1 MDSIPPSW
9 HIARLSL
16 FGRPSRTALVGVSV
30 ALASILVVTVSCA
43 LSTALANVTARVQGL
58 IGEADAVV
66 VHEHGSEFDEAVIA
80 QVRGWTGVV
89 AAAGRLTGTIAV
101 ECVDPQ
107 TSDEARPQ
115 RTTLSCRGVDLDS
128 DALFAQKRYRIGRA
142 PLSENEIALDPVAQ
156 ERLSAVPGMRL
167 RIVQFG
173 DPIELIVTGIYE
185 RPTLGALQRPTA
197 VLSRSVLAE
206 ATDHPATI
214 YSVSIVLA
222 KGIATDEWVAQHAN
236 LVAPSL
242 KLESTDLATSGLSH
256 VAQEGRIALS
266 LGTMLA
272 FLCCALI
279 IATAMTTA
287 LNEQQRAFAMARCIG
302 ASRGQL
308 FGGQLLAGAAIG
320 LAAGT
325 AGVPF
330 GIALTAGMV
339 KFYSHLLPAGLS
351 VSWFGI
357 ALSLGGSTGAGVL
370 GALWPAWT
378 ASRVSVL
385 RALAPQA
392 IAPARSALWVALGI
406 GVTCLLAQVALT
418 QFADSQT
425 RFWCYAFLGLPLI
438 HIGWFILAVPALALL
453 GGLLASPLE
462 LFFRIAPGLLR
473 GSLTAHHWRMGL
485 VSGALM
491 VGVGILVSTWSN
503 GSAIL
508 ENMTQRVRFGDAFV
522 MKSSGFSAAETDRLR
537 SLPGVTA
544 AAAVGYLPLKVIG
557 GQVFGLDG
565 ITTNNI
571 VCVGFDS
578 TPFFELNRL
587 EWIAGD
593 PLRAASRLRD
603 GNAILV
609 AQEFQTARGIG
620 IGSILQLGTDR
631 DHHPF
636 EVVGVVGAA
645 GLDIATQFF
654 GIRSMYM
661 EHAAGC
667 VFMDFDAV
675 ERHFG
680 TREAFLVQLAIA
692 EGATPADEEAIARTV
707 DEVALGAIFASG
719 RGIRTEILNIGAVM
733 LTITTL
739 VAVGALILAS
749 FAAGSVITAGVA
761 VRSYEFGVLQAIG
774 ASRGLICRLVLAE
787 SMIIGVTAG
796 CVGTLFGAHVA
807 WMGTHVYR
815 DLMGLILNLDF
826 SWGVIVCGISAVCL
840 TSFCATLPA
849 VVRLV
854 RRAPRELLTS
864 ARN

>member
-16 FGRPSRTALVGVSV
+16 FGRPSRTVLVGVSV
-30 ALASILVVTVSCA
+30 ALASMLVVTVSCA
-43 LSTALANVTARVQGL
+43 LSTALVNITARVQGL

-66 VHEHGSEFDEAVIA
+66 VHEHGSEFDESLIA
-80 QVRGWTGVV
+80 QVQGWSGVV

-101 ECVDPQ
+101 ER
-107 TSDEARPQ
+107 SDASASESAPPQ
-115 RTTLSCRGVDLDS
+115 RTTLSCRGVDLRS
-128 DALFAQKRYRIGRA
+128 DAPFAQKRYRVGRA

-156 ERLSAVPGMRL
+156 ERLGAEPRTRL

-185 RPTLGALQRPTA
+185 RPMLGALQRPTA
-197 VLSRSVLAE
+197 LLSRSVLAE

-214 YSVSIVLA
+214 YSVSIVLE
-222 KGIATDEWVAQHAN
+222 KHLTTDAWIAQHSN
-236 LVAPSL
+236 LVVPPL
-242 KLESTDLATSGLSH
+242 KLESTDLATSGLSNI
-256 VAQEGRIALS
+256 AQEGRIALS

-272 FLCCALI
+272 FLCCAFI

-308 FGGQLLAGAAIG
+308 FVGQVLAGAAIG
-320 LAAGT
+320 LGAGA
-325 AGVPF
+325 AGVPLA
-330 GIALTAGMV
+330 IALAAGMV
-339 KFYSHLLPAGLS
+339 KFYSNLLPAGLS
-351 VSWFGI
+351 ISWFGI
-357 ALSLGGSTGAGVL
+357 ALALAGSTGAGVL

-392 IAPARSALWVALGI
+392 THPQRSALWIALGI
-406 GVTCLLAQVALT
+406 GVTCLLAQLALT
-418 QFADSQT
+418 TFTDPQT
-425 RFWCYAFLGLPLI
+425 RFWWYAFAGLPLL

-453 GGLLASPLE
+453 GGVFAPLLERL
-462 LFFRIAPGLLR
+462 LRIAPGLLR
-473 GSLTAHHWRMGL
+473 GSLTASLWRMGL
-485 VSGALM
+485 ISGALM
-491 VGVGILVSTWSN
+491 IGVGILVSTWSN

-522 MKSSGFSAAETDRLR
+522 MKSSGFSATETERLR
-537 SLPGVTA
+537 NLPGVTA
-544 AAAVGYLPLKVIG
+544 AAAVGYLPLKVVG

-565 ITTNNI
+565 ISTNNI

-578 TPFFELNRL
+578 VPFFELNRL

-593 PLRAASRLRD
+593 QQSAAKRLRE

-609 AQEFQTARGIG
+609 AQEFQTARGVG

-645 GLDIATQFF
+645 GLDVATQFF

-661 EHAAGC
+661 EHAVGC

-675 ERHFG
+675 EKHFG

-692 EGATPADEEAIARTV
+692 EGATQSDEEAIARKV
-707 DEVALGAIFASG
+707 DEDALGAIFASG
-719 RGIRTEILNIGAVM
+719 RGIRKEILNIGAIM
-733 LTITTL
+733 LTISTL
-739 VAVGALILAS
+739 VAVGALVLAS

-761 VRSYEFGVLQAIG
+761 VRAYEFGVLQAIG
-774 ASRGLICRLVLAE
+774 SSRGSICRLVLAE
-787 SMIIGVTAG
+787 SIIIGVTAG
-796 CVGTLFGAHVA
+796 IVGTLFGVHVA

-815 DLMGLILNLDF
+815 DLMGLTLNLDL
-826 SWGVIVCGISAVCL
+826 SWVVILSGISAVSL
-840 TSFCATLPA
+840 TSLCATLPA
-849 VVRLV
+849 VLRLV
-854 RRAPRELLTS
+854 RRAPRELLTA
-864 ARN
+864 ARD